1 MERIYLLLAY
11 LILITHTLV
20 VLFIVGGFAVIWIG
34 YFREWRFVRNFYF
47 RVAHLLAMGFVAVQT
62 IFGEMCPLTTWEDQL
77 RGRAGVGPQYES
89 SFIGHWLGKILF
101 YEIDD
106 KVLVIVYTM
115 FFALVVWTVFLVKP
129 RNPRK
134 SRGRRMF
141 SPDDAEL

>member
-1 MERIYLLLAY
+1 MERIYLLLAD

-20 VLFIVGGFAVIWIG
+20 VLFIVGGLVVIWIG
-34 YFREWRFVRNFYF
+34 YFRKWRFVRNFYF
-47 RVAHLLAMGFVAVQT
+47 RIAHLLAMGFVAVQT

-77 RGRAGVGPQYES
+77 RVRAGVGPQYEA